1 MQIGEKMLKKAK
13 ELFSSGKINE
23 IEVGT
28 VKGLQDIHE
37 YIFQDEFEHA
47 GKIRNVNI
55 SKGNFRFAAS
65 MFLKDALKTIEKL
78 PEKTLDEIIV
88 KYVK

>member
-55 SKGNFRFAAS
+55 SKGNFRFAALIH
-65 MFLKDALKTIEKL
+65 F
-78 PEKTLDEIIV
+78 
-88 KYVK
+88 